1 MALRRS
7 GPACGGTDGGEGVRF
22 LVGWI
27 LSVSEDEGAGND
39 TVFDGGFG
47 VSAATVVVFGL
58 ELN

>member
-1 MALRRS
+1 
-7 GPACGGTDGGEGVRF
+7 VRF